1 MKIFVTGATGFIG
14 TAVVAE
20 LHRAGHEVTGL
31 ARTEA
36 AAAALARAGA
46 VALRGSLEDL
56 ESLRSGADASEGV
69 IHLAYVHDFSKFED
83 NARVDRG
90 AIQAMGDVLA
100 GSDRPLV
107 IAHGTPVAAGRAATE
122 QDSADPSAA
131 GGRALSEQL
140 LFSFVERGVRASSVR
155 LPRTVHGDGDHG
167 FVPIII
173 RIARERG
180 VSAYIGDGSTR
191 WPAVHRD
198 DAASLFRLAF
208 EKARPGTVL
217 HAVGDEGVAIRDI
230 AEVIGREL
238 DIPVVSISP
247 DEAREHFGFLSAFL
261 AVDAPASSVQTQ
273 EQMGWHPSRPGLI
286 ADLAAGDYFRVA
298 QPAATR

>member
-1 MKIFVTGATGFIG
+1 
-14 TAVVAE
+14 VVAE

-31 ARTEA
+31 ARTQA
-36 AAAALARAGA
+36 AAEALALAGA
-46 VALRGSLEDL
+46 SVFRGSLEDL
-56 ESLRSGADASEGV
+56 ESLRMGAGASEGV
-69 IHLAYVHDFSKFED
+69 IHLGYVHDFSRFED
-83 NARVDRG
+83 NARIDRG
-90 AIQAMGDVLA
+90 AIQAMGEVLA

-107 IAHGTPVAAGRAATE
+107 IAHGTPVATGRAATE
-122 QDSADPSAA
+122 RDSADPSAA

-140 LFSFVERGVRASSVR
+140 LFSFVERGVRALSVR
-155 LPRTVHGDGDHG
+155 LPRTVHGEGDHG

-208 EKARPGTVL
+208 ENARAGTVL
-217 HAVGDEGVAIRDI
+217 HAVGDEGVAIREI
-230 AEVIGREL
+230 AEAIGRKL
-238 DIPVVSISP
+238 DLPVVSILP
-247 DEAREHFGFLSAFL
+247 EQAREHFGFLSAFIG
-261 AVDAPASSVQTQ
+261 VDAPASSVRTQ

-286 ADLAAGDYFRVA
+286 ADLTAGHYFQVA
-298 QPAATR
+298 QPAAT